1 MGNETG
7 TQGQQNAEGQQN
19 NANQQNT
26 AGQQKTFTQEELD
39 SIIAERLG
47 RERQKYADYDSLKQK
62 AGKYDE
68 QQEANKTEL
77 QKATERAEKAE
88 QEIAAMKQANSIR
101 EIRSKI
107 SKETGVP
114 ENLLTADTEEDCK
127 SQAEAIKAFATPKNN
142 LNLPDGGEAGG
153 SHKQTT
159 AEQFGEWFGQVTN
172 QS

>member
-39 SIIAERLG
+39 AIIAERLG

-77 QKATERAEKAE
+77 Q
-88 QEIAAMKQANSIR
+88 
-101 EIRSKI
+101 
-107 SKETGVP
+107 
-114 ENLLTADTEEDCK
+114 
-127 SQAEAIKAFATPKNN
+127 
-142 LNLPDGGEAGG
+142 
-153 SHKQTT
+153 
-159 AEQFGEWFGQVTN
+159 
-172 QS
+172 

>member
-1 MGNETG
+1 MGTETG
-7 TQGQQNAEGQQN
+7 TQAQQNAAGQQN
-19 NANQQNT
+19 NQS
-26 AGQQKTFTQEELD
+26 QQKTFTQEELD
-39 SIIAERLG
+39 SIIADRLG

-88 QEIAAMKQANSIR
+88 KEVAAMKQANSIR

-127 SQAEAIKAFATPKNN
+127 NQAEAIKAFATPKNN
-142 LNLPDGGEAGG
+142 FDFVDGGEALGT
-153 SHKQTT
+153 HKETP
-159 AEQFGEWFGQVTN
+159 AKQFGEWFNQVTN

>member
-47 RERQKYADYDSLKQK
+47 RERQKYSDYDSLKQK
-62 AGKYDE
+62 ADEYDK

-88 QEIAAMKQANSIR
+88 KEIAAMKQANSIR

-107 SKETGVP
+107 SKETVVP

-127 SQAEAIKAFATPKNN
+127 TQAEAIKAFANPKNN
-142 LNLPDGGEAGG
+142 FNLPDGGEASG

-159 AEQFGEWFGQVTN
+159 AEQFGEWFN
-172 QS
+172 QISQS